1 MLSFLLAQDGLAVFE
16 QGCVDIE
23 NIVDLMRNKVGDDQ
37 IEGIAG
43 RESDPGAG
51 EEIRVTADALQI
63 DPVLA
68 ATFLAVPAALI
79 LMLTV
84 LILIIRRR

>member
-1 MLSFLLAQDGLAVFE
+1 MIGPNANSRAALVGNYHGTATEYITPLDGIL
-16 QGCVDIE
+16 
-23 NIVDLMRNKVGDDQ
+23 R
-37 IEGIAG
+37 
-43 RESDPGAG
+43 SAG